1 MIHSNNG
8 FSLRSRANHETERN
22 HGRKHHKDGRKHE
35 RLGGEDEKRRT
46 PNFSVLSP
54 SMQAMKD

>member
-8 FSLRSRANHETERN
+8 FSLGSRANHEIERN
-22 HGRKHHKDGRKHE
+22 HGRKHHKDDRKHE
-35 RLGGEDEKRRT
+35 RLGGEEEQQRT

>member
-1 MIHSNNG
+1 MIHRDNG
-8 FSLRSRANHETERN
+8 FNLGSRANHGTERN

-35 RLGGEDEKRRT
+35 RLGGEDEQRRT